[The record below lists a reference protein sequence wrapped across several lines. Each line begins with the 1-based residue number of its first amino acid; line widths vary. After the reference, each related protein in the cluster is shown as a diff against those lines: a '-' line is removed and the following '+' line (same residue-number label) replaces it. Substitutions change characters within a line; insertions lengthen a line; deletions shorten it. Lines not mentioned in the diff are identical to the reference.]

1 MSILLEALRKSERT
15 QHPPEAPDIHADDP
29 SGPIS
34 DSIRS
39 GPLAL
44 LLVGALFVSG
54 WFVWNQYQAP
64 AGSYQPPVTLTGDKV
79 RSGTDAGA
87 VAVTAGTKGAE
98 LAPSGTVA
106 ENSAKRRRTPMES
119 YQAVA
124 RKGTQAVPAT
134 STTSEAAGSGDFHPN
149 ATSGSTHATPGTA
162 ASTEPVAPA
171 SGKPDR
177 HQPAPISYWELPDAI
192 RVDVPEIK
200 FSVLVYATEPA
211 DRFVLINGQRL
222 TEGDSPQSGLVL
234 KEIRRDGVVFSYRL
248 YQFLVER

>member
-44 LLVGALFVSG
+44 LLVVALFVSG

-64 AGSYQPPVTLTGDKV
+64 AGSYQPPVTLTGDRD
-79 RSGTDAGA
+79 RSGTDVGA
-87 VAVTAGTKGAE
+87 VPATGGTEAAE
-98 LAPSGTVA
+98 LAASGTVA
-106 ENSAKRRRTPMES
+106 ENPVKRRRTPVES
-119 YQAVA
+119 YQAGA
-124 RKGTQAVPAT
+124 NRGSQATAAT
-134 STTSEAAGSGDFHPN
+134 STTGEQARSSDLQAN
-149 ATSGSTHATPGTA
+149 ATPGSAQPAPGTA
-162 ASTEPVAPA
+162 VSSKLVAPA

-200 FSVLVYATEPA
+200 FSVLVYATDPA
-211 DRFVLINGQRL
+211 ARFVLVNGQRL